1 MSKTSGM
8 TAQEARK
15 LLDLSASASREETAA
30 AFRAAAK
37 AARPDQGGDPER
49 FRQVIEAYRVLQR
62 LDEARVTVARAAAEP
77 PVDVLEITPRE
88 AYAGLARNIRLPN
101 GRKLGLRLPGGLRNG
116 APVRLKGQGK
126 GGDDL
131 FLKVRIAAEDG
142 WSVIGD
148 DLWLTVQVD
157 PRTLRDGGRIEV
169 ETLAGPQSVWVPKGL
184 PDPARL
190 RLKGLGLPASAGHAR
205 GHLYLKLEPAES
217 GLVSGARERLR
228 RFASAWADVRAAA
241 CL

>member
-1 MSKTSGM
+1 M
-8 TAQEARK
+8 TAQEART
-15 LLDLSASASREETAA
+15 LLGLPASASREATAA
-30 AFRAAAK
+30 AFRTAAK

-49 FRQVIEAYRVLQR
+49 FRQVIEAYRTLQR
-62 LDEARVTVARAAAEP
+62 LDDARATVARATAAAAEP
-77 PVDVLEITPRE
+77 ACEALEITPRE

-116 APVRLKGQGK
+116 APVRLKGQAT
-126 GGDDL
+126 GGEDL
-131 FLKVRIAAEDG
+131 FLKVRITAEDG
-142 WSVIGD
+142 WSVTGD
-148 DLWLTVQVD
+148 DLWLTVEVD

-184 PDPARL
+184 AEPARL
-190 RLKGLGLPASAGHAR
+190 RLKGLGLPASGGHER
-205 GHLYLKLEPAES
+205 GHLFLKLKPAEA
-217 GLVSGARERLR
+217 GVISGARERLR